1 MNSIIYELYMNAV
14 SLMQSS
20 SLCLLGV
27 NEEVE
32 ADAILRMN
40 DIESYIQV
48 KNMFIQ
54 QIHSDVP
61 NDDCKVVLIY

>member
-1 MNSIIYELYMNAV
+1 
-14 SLMQSS
+14 MQSS
-20 SLCLLGV
+20 PLCLLGV

-40 DIESYIQV
+40 GIESYIQA

-54 QIHSDVP
+54 QIHSD
-61 NDDCKVVLIY
+61 DDRKVVLIY